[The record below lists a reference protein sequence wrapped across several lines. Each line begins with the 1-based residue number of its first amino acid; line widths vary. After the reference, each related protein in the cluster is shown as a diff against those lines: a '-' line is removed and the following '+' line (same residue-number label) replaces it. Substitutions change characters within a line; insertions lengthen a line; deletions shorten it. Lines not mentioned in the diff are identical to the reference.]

1 MAKHDDPKLALRLA
15 KQYLVRE
22 NPPREDSLD
31 EAQERV
37 SELCMELAS
46 KGVNV
51 SSLSEAQWIEQL
63 EAMGLEA
70 DQISV
75 LIEDIAQW
83 GITDVPDEVL

>member
-1 MAKHDDPKLALRLA
+1 MPQHNDPKLALQLA

-22 NPPREDSLD
+22 NPPREDILD

-37 SELCMELAS
+37 TDLCMELAS

-63 EAMGLEA
+63 ERMGLEA

-75 LIEDIAQW
+75 IIEDIAQW